1 MQKNSQPQNSKRLA
15 QSRKLATQPK
25 TIVSFKSPPKKPRKR
40 NWLVGLG
47 ATILLLAAAG
57 LIGGGAWISI
67 QLIIDPNAII
77 WLNRFLP
84 AWTRIPL
91 VAKDSLQT
99 LEQIGEGATQKG
111 LFLGESIPLNSQGT
125 EILLPIIKKLSS
137 CETNCQQI
145 VELRV
150 YQAQRERQYY
160 QLISQTIP
168 VGPDDVQIVPIP
180 ENPEEFASAPRT
192 PRQLPLTNLS
202 LFEGKVPAP
211 GVWLL
216 LTGRLVQGDAPIL
229 YGQVVHYNPA
239 TSHLGVLASW
249 HSPSG
254 QIPSWQEVTG
264 GGLPEL
270 VVNQTLGLEP
280 KFSIYQIKS
289 RNFAPDPT
297 DLEEIFLNER
307 VMDNSTYLNA
317 LILANNG
324 LWSPA
329 EGLLKSIKKLPPKA
343 QAQRDVIHWHAKI
356 SQAQVK
362 QSWASPSQ
370 QVLVNLIDGRWRE
383 ALEIFQSVE
392 ASGRSEISSSLK
404 SDSGRLWRRVEAAL
418 RVKLGVAD
426 AEAWGALI
434 LAVQEGR
441 PRAIAWLKQR
451 YNQVAPVKVAS
462 KKGLAVPN
470 QQVRIEGLLDLLDV
484 ALVEQASASNHLS
497 QILAVANP
505 VKAIASDWLTLDS
518 ALPTKEDAEV
528 WYQVQVTAFNDGHSW
543 QKPPFSTVSS
553 LSKEEQIQHLSKLLG
568 LDTDLHL
575 KIAVWDASGQPQ
587 TATATIKG
595 VRTKNGQIE
604 LLAAGEKLIDNPQAR
619 PLAYSETALQWITPE
634 SISLT
639 DLNQLQP
646 EWGKVLLPSLWREL
660 QKVGQMPAGK
670 VPSSAEILQSIGH
683 WTVQP
688 AELMVKNQQA
698 AVLHLYPDPIGGFTQ
713 VATDTKSLR
722 RTMIFDQTGAIV
734 YSEFTKDK
742 GRSLAG
748 IAELGDGGLP
758 WLVVGSDRTYNF
770 LRWSDQRRRFE

>member
-1 MQKNSQPQNSKRLA
+1 MQKNLPPQNSKGLA
-15 QSRKLATQPK
+15 QSPK
-25 TIVSFKSPPKKPRKR
+25 SPAKPRTIVSFKSPPKKPRKR

-47 ATILLLAAAG
+47 ASILILSSAG
-57 LIGGGAWISI
+57 LIAGGAWLSI
-67 QLIIDPNAII
+67 QLIIDPNALI

-99 LEQIGEGATQKG
+99 LEQIGAGVTERG

-125 EILLPIIKKLSS
+125 EILLPIIKKISS

-150 YQAQRERQYY
+150 YQAQREGQYY

-180 ENPEEFASAPRT
+180 ENPEEFASAPHT

-202 LFEGKVPAP
+202 QFEGKVPAP

-229 YGQVVHYNPA
+229 YGQVLHYNPA
-239 TSHLGVLASW
+239 TLHLGVLASW

-264 GGLPEL
+264 GKLPEL

-280 KFSIYQIKS
+280 KFTIYQVKS
-289 RNFAPDPT
+289 RNFLPDPT

-307 VMDNSTYLNA
+307 TMDNSTYLRA
-317 LILANNG
+317 LALANNG

-383 ALEIFQSVE
+383 ALEIFQSLE

-434 LAVQEGR
+434 LAAQEGR

-451 YNQVAPVKVAS
+451 YNQAALVKVAS

-470 QQVRIEGLLDLLDV
+470 QQARIEGLLDLLDG

-505 VKAIASDWLTLDS
+505 VKAIASDWLALDS
-518 ALPTKEDAEV
+518 TLPTKEEAEI
-528 WYQVQVTAFNDGHSW
+528 WYQVQVTAFNDGHNW
-543 QKPPFSTVSS
+543 QKPPFSTISS
-553 LSKEEQIQHLSKLLG
+553 LSKEEQIQYLSKLLG

-575 KIAVWDASGQPQ
+575 KIAVWNASGQQ
-587 TATATIKG
+587 QSVSATIKG
-595 VRTKNGQIE
+595 IRAKNGQIE
-604 LLAAGEKLIDNPQAR
+604 FLAAGEKPIDLPNVR
-619 PLAYSETALQWITPE
+619 PLAYSEAALQWITPE
-634 SISLT
+634 LISLA
-639 DLNQLQP
+639 DLNQVQP
-646 EWGKVLLPSLWREL
+646 DLGKVLLVSLWREL
-660 QKVGQMPAGK
+660 QKVGQAPGGK
-670 VPSSAEILQSIGH
+670 VPSSAEILSSIGH
-683 WTVQP
+683 WMVQP
-688 AELMVKNQQA
+688 VELIAKNQQA
-698 AVLHLYPDPIGGFTQ
+698 AVLHLYRDPVSGFTQ
-713 VATDTKSLR
+713 SAPEQNSPR
-722 RTMIFDQTGAIV
+722 RTIIFDQTGAIV
-734 YSEFTKDK
+734 YSELTKDK
-742 GRSLAG
+742 GRSLAA
-748 IAELGDGGLP
+748 IALLGDGDLP
-758 WLVVGSDRTYNF
+758 WLVVASDRTYNF
-770 LRWSDQRRRFE
+770 LRWSEQHRRFE